1 MGADGWGG
9 KGRGKGNGWGGER
22 RGRGRGDIGKG
33 MERRKER
40 IRLAGETDLQ
50 NPTER

>member
-22 RGRGRGDIGKG
+22 RGRGDIGKG